1 MQPQADVLTSMAP
14 EHPLRMKYPMQT
26 CMAGQEW
33 TWDGVH
39 FSMLHPLEKDYTRG
53 LSPNANS
60 CVLRLQSA
68 SGQVALLVGDIEAP
82 QERELLARH
91 TASKDSVNAPLQALL
106 PSPSHSP
113 SPSPLKATWLLVPHH
128 GSATSSTTEFLEA
141 VQPDIAL
148 VQAGYRNRYGHPR
161 ADVMARYDDIQALV
175 VQTTRCGAS
184 KWQSARPIMVHCAR
198 DEQQRYWHHRL
209 P

>member
-1 MQPQADVLTSMAP
+1 MAP
-14 EHPLRMKYPMQT
+14 EHPLRLKYPMQT

-33 TWDGVH
+33 LWDGVH
-39 FSMLHPLEKDYTRG
+39 FSVLHPLEKDYTRG

-82 QERELLARH
+82 QERELLARLI
-91 TASKDSVNAPLQALL
+91 TEKEPVNASMPFPLQSQSQFQSSL
-106 PSPSHSP
+106 PSSSHSP
-113 SPSPLKATWLLVPHH
+113 LPSPLKATWLLVPHH
-128 GSATSSTTEFLEA
+128 GSATSSTTEFLQA

-184 KWQSARPIMVHCAR
+184 KWQSERPIMVHCAR

>member
-1 MQPQADVLTSMAP
+1 
-14 EHPLRMKYPMQT
+14 MQT

-33 TWDGVH
+33 VWDGVH
-39 FSMLHPLEKDYTRG
+39 FSVLHPLEKDYTRG
-53 LSPNANS
+53 LTPNANS

-82 QERELLARH
+82 QEKELLQR
-91 TASKDSVNAPLQALL
+91 QAALR
-106 PSPSHSP
+106 
-113 SPSPLKATWLLVPHH
+113 ATWLLVPHH
-128 GSATSSTTEFLEA
+128 GSATSSTAEFLQA
-141 VQPDIAL
+141 VHPDIAL

-184 KWQSARPIMVHCAR
+184 KWQSERPIMVHCAR